1 MDEEG
6 NPKEFLT
13 VLERRFVTNLK
24 DGIEIPPEDL
34 IELLN
39 LEFTAFEAPVN
50 KGFILDLPIE

>member
-13 VLERRFVTNLK
+13 VLERRFVNNLK
-24 DGIEIPPEDL
+24 DGVEIPSEDSL
-34 IELLN
+34 ELLN
-39 LEFTAFEAPVN
+39 LEFTAYEAPTN